1 MTTLRPFG
9 PRVAF
14 TASAMVLTPLS
25 RALRASSSNLS
36 CFGMDRVPP
45 YSRMARTSSSRRMRY
60 SLSSIL
66 TSEPEYFPN
75 RILSPAFTSS
85 GIFLPSS
92 PTFPVPAAIT
102 LPSCGFSLAVSGRMI
117 PAEVAVDYN
126 DTQAGL
132 SKSELMARLRGKDG
146 LICHIISTIDDEVL
160 AAAPTVK
167 VVANVAV
174 GYNNIDVAAARR
186 RGVVVTNTPDV
197 LTETTADFTWALLMA
212 TARRVVE
219 ADHFARSGQW
229 QRWEWDLLWGADVHG
244 KTLGVVGFGRI
255 ARAVARRALG
265 FNMRVLYQDA
275 LRADVAVER
284 ELRATRM
291 DLEPLLAEADF
302 VSLHTPLLPETR
314 HLMNERT
321 LRLMKKSAVLV
332 NAARG
337 PVVDEGALVRA
348 LKEGWIAGAGLDVFE
363 EEPKVHPGLAPLKNV
378 VLAPH
383 IASASFDTRLAMAT
397 LAVRNCLAVL
407 DGKPALTPVP

>member
-1 MTTLRPFG
+1 
-9 PRVAF
+9 
-14 TASAMVLTPLS
+14 
-25 RALRASSSNLS
+25 
-36 CFGMDRVPP
+36 
-45 YSRMARTSSSRRMRY
+45 MAK
-60 SLSSIL
+60 SIL
-66 TSEPEYFPN
+66 ISN
-75 RILSPAFTSS
+75 V
-85 GIFLPSS
+85 LPQE
-92 PTFPVPAAIT
+92 A
-102 LPSCGFSLAVSGRMI
+102 LAVI
-117 PAEVAVDYN
+117 PKDVTVDYN
-126 DTQAGL
+126 SSQTSL
-132 SKSELMARLRGKDG
+132 SKADLIARLRGKDG
-146 LICHIISTIDDEVL
+146 LICHIISTVDGEVL

-197 LTETTADFTWALLMA
+197 LTETTADFAWTLLMA
-212 TARRVVE
+212 AARRVVE

-255 ARAVARRALG
+255 GRAVARRATG

-275 LRADVAVER
+275 LRADAAVER

-291 DLEPLLAEADF
+291 DLEPLLAAADF

-314 HLMNERT
+314 HLMNEHT

-337 PVVDEGALVRA
+337 PVVDEAALVRA

-363 EEPKVHPGLAPLKNV
+363 DEPKIHPGLLPLKNV

-407 DGKPALTPVP
+407 DGKPPLTPVP